1 MKRIFLLI
9 SQKGMDK
16 REHFYSSLSKL
27 NIEIIKKK
35 SYKRF
40 SSSLIN
46 EIVKSHAIATEGI
59 DANSLDTLLSFENK
73 QIELLILSINNSTLD
88 KLIEIFHNNNIHK
101 LNKISQNSFGGYIET
116 QTEVIELG
124 GKFFWNEFIG
134 VPKFTTNNSDLF
146 RYTYLPVQ
154 LAKDGS
160 GIFFEER
167 IVDRLINLGFLLKS
181 DKIISIQDGGG
192 WEDLNNLTASLS
204 VKYDHEGIV
213 LEETIYAKAL
223 VPFPP
228 MRPETLSGLIERRR
242 LILELLNIATTILE
256 ASEGLVYE
264 RSLPFS
270 VRQYIGNIDNTNIKD
285 VLYSTVKI
293 AVQLDDGYLDNAITN
308 FKIDDQN
315 EISDYYEISSISDIV
330 EDSDMNLL
338 SVLKTDGVEVF
349 WADLSRD
356 LRKYITSDYATN
368 KDLILNFCHKELH
381 SYVEKI
387 YKEIKIKMANAKE
400 KYLI

>member
-1 MKRIFLLI
+1 
-9 SQKGMDK
+9 
-16 REHFYSSLSKL
+16 
-27 NIEIIKKK
+27 
-35 SYKRF
+35 
-40 SSSLIN
+40 
-46 EIVKSHAIATEGI
+46 
-59 DANSLDTLLSFENK
+59 
-73 QIELLILSINNSTLD
+73 
-88 KLIEIFHNNNIHK
+88 
-101 LNKISQNSFGGYIET
+101 
-116 QTEVIELG
+116 
-124 GKFFWNEFIG
+124 
-134 VPKFTTNNSDLF
+134 
-146 RYTYLPVQ
+146 
-154 LAKDGS
+154 
-160 GIFFEER
+160 
-167 IVDRLINLGFLLKS
+167 
-181 DKIISIQDGGG
+181 
-192 WEDLNNLTASLS
+192 
-204 VKYDHEGIV
+204 
-213 LEETIYAKAL
+213 
-223 VPFPP
+223 

-242 LILELLNIATTILE
+242 LILELLNIPTTILE

-356 LRKYITSDYATN
+356 LRKYITSDYANN

-387 YKEIKIKMANAKE
+387 YEEIKIKMANAKE